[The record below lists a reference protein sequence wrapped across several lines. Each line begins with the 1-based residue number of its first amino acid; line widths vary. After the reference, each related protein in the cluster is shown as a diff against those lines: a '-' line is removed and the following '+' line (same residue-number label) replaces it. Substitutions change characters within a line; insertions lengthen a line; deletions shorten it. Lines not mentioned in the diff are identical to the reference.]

1 MKLRCIKI
9 KPHLAPVLKGYFQVG
24 QVYEAKSMPNRF
36 LNVAYIKDGGD
47 GLDWYAVQK
56 ASKYNLNLAS
66 GVAATFVFVKDP
78 RRLVVTEKKVDRI
91 SDKRR
96 HRRLCRQYGKLRFTE
111 PGMFCFIAFAAMKKN
126 ARNHQR

>member
-9 KPHLAPVLKGYFQVG
+9 NPESAKLFKGYYKVG
-24 QVYEAKSMPNRF
+24 QVYEAKRDSS
-36 LNVAYIKDGGD
+36 
-47 GLDWYAVQK
+47 LDVID
-56 ASKYNLNLAS
+56 
-66 GVAATFVFVKDP
+66 VKDDGEKGLSWCVIQKESKFTLNIYSLEAVTFELCKGP

-126 ARNHQR
+126 ARNHKR